1 MVKRF
6 LLPGGA
12 FMLHILSRLF
22 MRPVSCLFLLLLT
35 VPAWSFDLTRH
46 SAPVPALSQQVIPKD
61 AIPAIENPELIPA
74 SQAEDVDPEERII
87 GVVIGEEARA
97 HPIRILNSH
106 EIVND
111 TVQDQPIAVTW

>member
-1 MVKRF
+1 M
-6 LLPGGA
+6 
-12 FMLHILSRLF
+12 MLILSR
-22 MRPVSCLFLLLLT
+22 VFLRAVFGLVLVVLT

-46 SAPVPALSQQVIPKD
+46 SAPVPALSQQVLPKD

-74 SQAEDVDPEERII
+74 SQAEDIAPDEQII

-97 HPIRILNSH
+97 YPIRILNSH

-111 TVQDQPIAVTW
+111 TVHDNPIAVTW